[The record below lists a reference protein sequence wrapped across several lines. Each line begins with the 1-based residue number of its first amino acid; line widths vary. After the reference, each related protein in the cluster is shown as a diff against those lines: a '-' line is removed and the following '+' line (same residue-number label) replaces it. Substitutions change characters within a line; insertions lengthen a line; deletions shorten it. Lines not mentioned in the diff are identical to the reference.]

1 MKTILVTG
9 GAGFIGSH
17 TCLALLKKQ
26 YKIKVVDSFINS
38 NPNSLKR
45 VKKIC
50 DLSNIPFNLEIIE
63 ADLRDNYI
71 IDNIF
76 YQAKNI
82 NQPIEG
88 VIHFAG
94 LKAVNDSVK
103 NPLVYWDANL
113 NSSINLLKAMGKNDC
128 RTIVFS
134 SSATVYGLSENKY
147 FKESDY
153 LSPINP
159 YGHTKLAIENILR
172 NLYDSSP
179 DEWRVIN
186 LRYFNPIGAH
196 ESGLIGENPNGKPN
210 NIFPLILQVASGKIP
225 KLKIFG
231 SDWDTIDGTGV
242 RDYIHVMD
250 LAEGHLL
257 ALEYLFQRG
266 GMYDIN
272 IGTGKGT
279 SVLELIKTFQRVTNI
294 SFSYEFTSRRDG
306 DIARIV
312 ADNSLVKSIL
322 GWRPK
327 KNLAD
332 MCTDG
337 WRWQQNIS

>member
-17 TCLALLKKQ
+17 TCLVLLKKQ
-26 YKIKVVDSFINS
+26 YKVKVVDSFINS
-38 NPNSLKR
+38 DPITLER
-45 VKKIC
+45 IKKIC
-50 DLSNIPFNLEIIE
+50 NLNNIPFNLEIIK
-63 ADLRDNYI
+63 ADLRDKYI
-71 IDNIF
+71 IDDIF
-76 YQAKNI
+76 FQARNS
-82 NQPIEG
+82 NQPIDG

-94 LKAVNDSVK
+94 LKAVSDSVK
-103 NPLVYWDANL
+103 KPLVYWDSNL
-113 NSSINLLKAMGKNDC
+113 NSSINLLKAMDKNAC

-134 SSATVYGLSENKY
+134 SSATIYGFSKNKY
-147 FKESDY
+147 LKESDDAK
-153 LSPINP
+153 PFNP
-159 YGHTKLAIENILR
+159 YGHTKFAIENLLR

-179 DEWRVIN
+179 ENWRVIN

-196 ESGLIGENPNGKPN
+196 ESGLIGENPNGIPN
-210 NIFPLILQVASGKIP
+210 NIFPVILQVAAGKIP

-257 ALEYLFQRG
+257 SLEYLFEEG
-266 GMYDIN
+266 GMLDLN

-279 SVLELIKTFQRVTNI
+279 SVLELVKTFQRVNDKP
-294 SFSYEFTSRRDG
+294 FSYEFSSRRDG
-306 DIARIV
+306 DVARIV
-312 ADNSLVKSIL
+312 ADNFLVKSIL
-322 GWRPK
+322 GWQPK
-327 KNLAD
+327 KDLSD

-337 WRWQQNIS
+337 WRWQQNSF